1 MVRVFGPPGKIRS
14 SKNKSN
20 TANNNSNPKEN
31 PLLNTADGSNGNGN
45 GNDDQNSRSGIYRPA
60 RPKVGCCGH
69 LLILSLPMLAMAFTL
84 AFLIALLVFDRD
96 QIQQVEMNGDE
107 DAYGVVNSY
116 YGSIS
121 EDTVSFIMS
130 EYEPFWELIALSS
143 IACLLVSLVT
153 VARNIQIEVYHKRT
167 QSIIC
172 MKFVNYIAAI
182 VNILSYIGLI
192 VAVAFK
198 VTQEDPSWAIPAHF
212 VGASTFFVGTAI
224 YAMLHSFLLW
234 NQSQYPIVV
243 KILFTIF
250 AIVIVICSLAFGIP
264 ILLDGLSDEGTQPIF
279 EWVAIFMTAINTG
292 FYAILFHIDPVDDE
306 LSAFFCRR

>member
-1 MVRVFGPPGKIRS
+1 MRS
-14 SKNKSN
+14 SKNSS
-20 TANNNSNPKEN
+20 TNNSSNNNPKED
-31 PLLNTADGSNGNGN
+31 PLLIINNLDGSNANANGDRN
-45 GNDDQNSRSGIYRPA
+45 KRSGIYRPS

-167 QSIIC
+167 QSII
-172 MKFVNYIAAI
+172 
-182 VNILSYIGLI
+182 
-192 VAVAFK
+192 
-198 VTQEDPSWAIPAHF
+198 
-212 VGASTFFVGTAI
+212 
-224 YAMLHSFLLW
+224 
-234 NQSQYPIVV
+234 
-243 KILFTIF
+243 
-250 AIVIVICSLAFGIP
+250 
-264 ILLDGLSDEGTQPIF
+264 
-279 EWVAIFMTAINTG
+279 
-292 FYAILFHIDPVDDE
+292 
-306 LSAFFCRR
+306 